1 MALAGHLWTVASR
14 FWPVPEPPEA
24 LPWRTEVLDPQVGT
38 VPLTGLLRTEPGSRD
53 LLIFVHGIGGCA
65 EAAYAK
71 RVAGVAF
78 SMGLSC
84 LRINLRGS
92 DRASNDF
99 YHAGL
104 SSDLAQVV
112 ASPELASFER
122 VYFLGYSMG
131 GHLALRYACE
141 SPDPRVRAV
150 ASVCSPLDL
159 APAAEVIDRP
169 TSWPY
174 RRYVLR
180 NLLTIYR
187 SVAERRPVPLPVPE
201 AERFTHMR
209 QWDDQVVSPRWG
221 FTDARDYHGQASVSR
236 LLPHLALP
244 GLLVAV
250 EDDPMVPGEVLR
262 PVVARRLEGLTVRWV
277 DRGGHVGFPRDLDL
291 GEDAPLGIEGQT
303 LGWLLRAG

>member
-24 LPWRTEVLDPQVGT
+24 RPWRTQVIDPQVGE
-38 VPLTGLLRTEPGSRD
+38 VPLTGLLRAEPGSTD

-65 EAAYAK
+65 EASYAK
-71 RVAGVAF
+71 KVAGMAF
-78 SMGLSC
+78 AMGLSC

-112 ASPELASFER
+112 ASPDLAGFER
-122 VYFLGYSMG
+122 IYCLGYSLG

-141 SPDPRVRAV
+141 TPDPRVQGV
-150 ASVCSPLDL
+150 AAVCSPLDL
-159 APAAEVIDRP
+159 APAAAVIDRP
-169 TSWPY
+169 ASWPY

-187 SVAERRPVPLPVPE
+187 SVAERRPVPLPVEE
-201 AERFTHMR
+201 AERFTLIRH
-209 QWDDQVVSPRWG
+209 WDDLVVSPRWG
-221 FTDARDYHGQASVSR
+221 FIGASDYHARASVAP
-236 LLPHLALP
+236 LLPHLAVP
-244 GLLVAV
+244 ALLVAV
-250 EDDPMVPGEVLR
+250 DDDPMVPGEVVR
-262 PVVARRLEGLTVRWV
+262 PVVARRFEGLDVRWV

-291 GEDAPLGIEGQT
+291 GEDAPLGIEGQA